1 MADAVAEAHEA
12 HAAARCDLEGSARAF
27 LNETALPAVRARN
40 GAGAPT
46 LLPAMHRIVNAVR
59 PGLISP
65 EAALYGHWMEWRES
79 NRSGRPLSTGDTL
92 RLTGAGS
99 AMSLRSSARALLHPL
114 RTRYPGDAAP
124 YLNQARATY
133 PGGVSELDAALHL
146 LHPPDEDLGV
156 GEVTVFV
163 EGADEASA
171 RPRPTNPVYDSTR
184 PTPPYA
190 VVYEAFPKEPTWCPA
205 LPPATHAPR
214 GWANRDL
221 SPPLSRTRGAHHRGQ
236 VLWQECPGTPLLL
249 LVVATRGEPGRIL
262 GITPTHL
269 YGATPVPRPP
279 LPAPAARDGVHAFLR
294 TQEVTADTG
303 VHLVRL
309 PPTPLDDPRGPR
321 ALGPAPDWELWRD
334 AWAAW
339 LPRLPSQCRWMAIG
353 PRPCGADATAG
364 PPPSPPPPPPRRAP
378 HGTAH
383 GTALMHQEVVGG
395 AHLPPRMPTRVTV
408 MADSDGSP
416 QRDDR
421 HHRRSRSRSP
431 VSSPE
436 WTGETLAER
445 EERRLAEAAVLVGP
459 PPPAREP
466 GPAETAAPAAQA
478 ASPAAPPRPD
488 AQEAETASSHAAAPT
503 AAPGTPPT
511 RGAAP
516 AQEPGASPRAAAA
529 AEESKKGARGVAT
542 HPARAAGA
550 SPAAAAATEE
560 NEEGVRGV
568 AKENEEGA
576 RGAAAATPTA
586 TADHAAAPSTPRKR
600 GADPARATGASS
612 AAATTAK
619 ESEEGAR
626 GAAAATPAGRD
637 TASAGH
643 AATPSTPRK
652 RGKNPARAADASPAA
667 VAAAAVGRESAKY
680 RTHANP
686 THTHT
691 SPPKPFPPKPFPPG
705 RERHVRPPT
714 RERSPPGV
722 TLPQLQRQRDARR
735 VVQEGRSSGGEQS
748 AGSGRR
754 DRQGAGEGPGH
765 GKGAQGRGQGARVQ
779 GAGRGEV
786 GERAGQGVGDGR
798 RDPRHGQGA
807 GERPGH
813 RKGAQGRGQGAQAQ
827 GAGRG
832 EVGER
837 AGRGVGDGRLDPR
850 HGQAAGKGPKGKGK
864 GAAGPKGQ
872 AGRGMGA
879 QGGGRD
885 GGRGAEGGAPPQRD
899 VQSVRCIPPGI
910 QQMPA
915 HHTHHHHHHHHHHL
929 YNIDPDASELVPPQ
943 PPRHQH
949 HQAPPAPRAEPAR
962 MASAEGGRGAA
973 PAPQAQGQRGG
984 PARGAEEGR
993 PWDRDWGAV
1002 LDPLGEE
1009 TLPLVGEVYGWL
1021 CWANQGTSR
1030 RSRNRPFDAV
1040 LLRRHGGNRE
1050 VPPGGWAAPK
1060 DHERVSRSVIRA
1072 AWPDREPTWPALL
1085 EGGAVLR
1092 ITDADANNWL
1102 PRALRSALAHWRY
1115 RQHNPPPPQ
1124 PQHPHKRRR
1133 R

>member
-1 MADAVAEAHEA
+1 M
-12 HAAARCDLEGSARAF
+12 
-27 LNETALPAVRARN
+27 
-40 GAGAPT
+40 
-46 LLPAMHRIVNAVR
+46 
-59 PGLISP
+59 
-65 EAALYGHWMEWRES
+65 
-79 NRSGRPLSTGDTL
+79 
-92 RLTGAGS
+92 
-99 AMSLRSSARALLHPL
+99 
-114 RTRYPGDAAP
+114 
-124 YLNQARATY
+124 
-133 PGGVSELDAALHL
+133 SELDAALHL

-163 EGADEASA
+163 EGADQASA
-171 RPRPTNPVYDSTR
+171 RPRPTNPVYDGTR
-184 PTPPYA
+184 PTPTYA
-190 VVYEAFPKEPTWCPA
+190 VVYEAFPREPTWCPA

-214 GWANRDL
+214 GWANPDL

-249 LVVATRGEPGRIL
+249 LVVATRGDPGRIL

-279 LPAPAARDGVHAFLR
+279 LPAPAARDGVHTFLR
-294 TQEVTADTG
+294 TQEVTAVTG

-339 LPRLPSQCRWMAIG
+339 LPRLPSQCRWMAAG
-353 PRPCGADATAG
+353 PRPCGADAKAG
-364 PPPSPPPPPPRRAP
+364 PPPPPPPPRRAP
-378 HGTAH
+378 HGTAD
-383 GTALMHQEVVGG
+383 GTALMHQEVVGR
-395 AHLPPRMPTRVTV
+395 ARLPPRMPTRVTV
-408 MADSDGSP
+408 MADYDGSP

-421 HHRRSRSRSP
+421 HHRRSRSRSS

-436 WTGETLAER
+436 WSGETPAER

-459 PPPAREP
+459 QPPAREP
-466 GPAETAAPAAQA
+466 GPAETTAPAAQA

-488 AQEAETASSHAAAPT
+488 AQEAETAASHAAAPT

-516 AQEPGASPRAAAA
+516 AQEPGAWPRAAAA
-529 AEESKKGARGVAT
+529 AEESKKG
-542 HPARAAGA
+542 
-550 SPAAAAATEE
+550 
-560 NEEGVRGV
+560 
-568 AKENEEGA
+568 
-576 RGAAAATPTA
+576 
-586 TADHAAAPSTPRKR
+586 TPRKR

-612 AAATTAK
+612 AAATAAKETGEGARGAAAATLAGRDTTSAGRAATSSTPRTRGTDPARAAGASPAAAAAADENEEGVRGVATAAPAGRTTASADCAAAPSTRRKRGADPARATGASSAAATAAK

-637 TASAGH
+637 TAS
-643 AATPSTPRK
+643 
-652 RGKNPARAADASPAA
+652 PAA
-667 VAAAAVGRESAKY
+667 AAAAAVGRESARY
-680 RTHANP
+680 RANANP

-691 SPPKPFPPKPFPPG
+691 SPPKPFPPKPFPRG

-722 TLPQLQRQRDARR
+722 TLPQLQRQQDARR

-754 DRQGAGEGPGH
+754 DSGQGAGKGPGH
-765 GKGAQGRGQGARVQ
+765 GKGAQGRGQGAQVQ

-807 GERPGH
+807 G
-813 RKGAQGRGQGAQAQ
+813 
-827 GAGRG
+827 
-832 EVGER
+832 
-837 AGRGVGDGRLDPR
+837 
-850 HGQAAGKGPKGKGK
+850 KGPKGKGK

-879 QGGGRD
+879 QAGGRD
-885 GGRGAEGGAPPQRD
+885 EGWGAEGGAPPQLD
-899 VQSVRCIPPGI
+899 VQPVRCIPPGI

-915 HHTHHHHHHHHHHL
+915 HHTHHHHQHHHHHL
-929 YNIDPDASELVPPQ
+929 YNIDPDAGELVPSQ

-973 PAPQAQGQRGG
+973 SAPQAQGQRGG

-1002 LDPLGEE
+1002 PDPLGEE

-1021 CWANQGTSR
+1021 CLANQGTSR

-1040 LLRRHGGNRE
+1040 LLRRDGGNRE
-1050 VPPGGWAAPK
+1050 VPPGGRAAPE
-1060 DHERVSRSVIRA
+1060 DHERVLRSVIRA
-1072 AWPDREPTWPALL
+1072 AWPDWEPTWPAFL

-1115 RQHNPPPPQ
+1115 RRHNPPPPQ
-1124 PQHPHKRRR
+1124 PQPPHKRRR